1 MQVLL
6 QIIYSLRLYHKA
18 NVVEEIVV
26 VLQNCLDFEVVALS
40 CEESGSSDG
49 GDHQD
54 MMHRDRKVET

>member
-1 MQVLL
+1 MQVFL

-26 VLQNCLDFEVVALS
+26 VLQNCLNLKVVALS
-40 CEESGSSDG
+40 WEKSGSSDG

-54 MMHRDRKVET
+54 MMHVDRKVET

>member
-1 MQVLL
+1 M
-6 QIIYSLRLYHKA
+6 
-18 NVVEEIVV
+18 VEEIVV